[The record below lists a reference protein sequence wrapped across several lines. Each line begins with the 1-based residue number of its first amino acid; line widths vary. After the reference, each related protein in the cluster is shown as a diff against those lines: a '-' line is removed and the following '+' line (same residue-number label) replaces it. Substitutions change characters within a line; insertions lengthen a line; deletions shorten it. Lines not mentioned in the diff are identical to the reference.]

1 MLLIVM
7 KLSLVYVGFVDNF
20 YTEQE
25 IGISIDDIMLIQVC
39 VLELCILA
47 ILHTLC
53 IGLITA
59 GMLDEPGGRV
69 WASKAPGE

>member
-39 VLELCILA
+39 VLYILA
-47 ILHTLC
+47 LLHTLC